1 MLLHGVTML
10 WAAKMLSSLAETP
23 VILQKH
29 KSFID
34 GMYRQG
40 FMHIFP

>member
-1 MLLHGVTML
+1 ML

-23 VILQKH
+23 AKNILQIH

-40 FMHIFP
+40 FMHISP